1 VIWRSEFA
9 GQVCREQ
16 AYGKLF
22 AVGFW
27 AVAVGFGP
35 AANKLIP
42 VVHLI
47 CLHNLYYM
55 HASSLIILLLK

>member
-27 AVAVGFGP
+27 AVAVGFGH

-42 VVHLI
+42 VVAFAYKFKVYFRLFP
-47 CLHNLYYM
+47 L
-55 HASSLIILLLK
+55 

>member
-42 VVHLI
+42 VVHEFFI
-47 CLHNLYYM
+47 I
-55 HASSLIILLLK
+55 SSPLLSSTKIKV